1 MFHLERPRTRA
12 GSALAMLELIFH
24 ASVRHVRKSHGNAL
38 MGLLLNI
45 VQTVMLIVVFYTL
58 MNIMGGRG
66 SAIRGN
72 FVLYVMSGVFMFMT
86 HTKALGAVSGSEG
99 PTSPMMLHRPM
110 NTIVAIA
117 SAALSALYL
126 QVLSAAV
133 VLYVYHVA
141 FTPITIYEPVQA
153 FGMLLLS
160 WASGVGIGMIF
171 LAAKPWAPDA
181 FGLISQ
187 IYMRANMIASGK
199 MFVANAMP
207 ARIRGWFDW
216 NPLFH
221 TIDQGRGYIFMN
233 YHPQHT
239 SISYPLKVTFACI
252 IIGLMAEF
260 FTRQHISASWN
271 AKR

>member
-1 MFHLERPRTRA
+1 MFHIDRPKTSL

-38 MGLLLNI
+38 FGLLLNI
-45 VQTVMLIVVFYTL
+45 VQTVLLILVFYV
-58 MNIMGGRG
+58 MMGLIGSRG

-86 HTKALGAVSGSEG
+86 HTKALGAVAGAEG

-110 NTIVAIA
+110 NTIISIT
-117 SAALSALYL
+117 SAALSSLYL
-126 QVLSAAV
+126 QVLSASV

-141 FTPITIYEPVQA
+141 FTPIVIYEPVKA
-153 FGMLLLS
+153 MGMLILS

-171 LAAKPWAPDA
+171 LAAKPWAPDL
-181 FGLISQ
+181 FGLVSQ

-199 MFVANAMP
+199 MFVANSMP

-221 TIDQGRGYIFMN
+221 TIDQGRGFIFMN

-239 SISYPLKVTFACI
+239 SISYPIIVTLACVM
-252 IIGLMAEF
+252 IGLMGEY
-260 FTRQHISASWN
+260 FTRQHISASWS

>member
-1 MFHLERPRTRA
+1 MFHIDRPKTSL

-38 MGLLLNI
+38 FGLLLNI
-45 VQTVMLIVVFYTL
+45 MQTVLLILVFYV
-58 MNIMGGRG
+58 MMGLIGARG

-141 FTPITIYEPVQA
+141 FTPITIYQPVQA
-153 FGMLLLS
+153 MGMMLLS

-221 TIDQGRGYIFMN
+221 TIDQARGFVFLN
-233 YHPQHT
+233 YTPRYTDYH
-239 SISYPLKVTFACI
+239 YAVYYALVCMM
-252 IIGLMAEF
+252 IGLMMEF
-260 FTRQHISASWN
+260 FTRQHASASWN
-271 AKR
+271 KRR

>member
-1 MFHLERPRTRA
+1 MFHVDRSRSSI
-12 GSALAMLELIFH
+12 GSAFAMLELIFH

-38 MGLLLNI
+38 FGLLMN
-45 VQTVMLIVVFYTL
+45 VAQTVLLILVFYTMMNL
-58 MNIMGGRG
+58 MGARG

-117 SAALSALYL
+117 SAALSSLYL
-126 QVLSAAV
+126 QVLSASV

-141 FTPITIYEPVQA
+141 FTPIVIYEPVRA

-171 LAAKPWAPDA
+171 LAAKPWAPDL
-181 FGLISQ
+181 FGLVSQ

-199 MFVANAMP
+199 MFVANSMP
-207 ARIRGWFDW
+207 GRVRGWFDW

-221 TIDQGRGYIFMN
+221 TIDQGRGFIFMN
-233 YHPQHT
+233 YHPHYT
-239 SISYPLKVTFACI
+239 SIFYPVMVTIACMV
-252 IIGLMAEF
+252 IGLMAEF
-260 FTRQHISASWN
+260 FTRQHISASWS